1 MTEQVFQ
8 TRYEAYRTAVEA
20 YLATLFAGEPDWQ
33 DLYESMRYSLLA
45 GGKRIRPV
53 LTLEFARLAGLEDW
67 RTALP
72 VACALE
78 LVHTYSLIHDD
89 LPAMENDDLRRGK
102 PTCHKVYGEATAILA
117 GDALQPEAFGIL
129 AGAEGLSHRQRVEA
143 VAALAAACGGNGMVA
158 GQILDL
164 EGKTGGEEALRRLHS
179 LKTGALIRCA
189 AALGCIA
196 ADASPE
202 QKNAAASYAENL
214 GLAFQIRD
222 DMLDELADERELGKP
237 TGSDQRDGKCTF
249 LTLLGAERCQELV
262 RQYTNAAKAAVS
274 GYPGCEFLLS
284 LAEQMA
290 ERRV

>member
-1 MTEQVFQ
+1 MTYQE
-8 TRYEAYRTAVEA
+8 TYRTYQSEIEG
-20 YLATLFAGEPDWQ
+20 YLAGLFLNQEDYHVLQ
-33 DLYESMRYSLLA
+33 DAMRYSLLA
-45 GGKRIRPV
+45 GGKRVRPV
-53 LTLEFARLAGLEDW
+53 LTLAFSTLFSGQW
-67 RTALP
+67 RQAVP
-72 VACALE
+72 FACALE

-89 LPAMENDDLRRGK
+89 LPAMDNDDLRRGK

>member
-1 MTEQVFQ
+1 MTYQE
-8 TRYEAYRTAVEA
+8 TYRTYQSEIER
-20 YLATLFAGEPDWQ
+20 YLAGLFLNQEDYHVLQ
-33 DLYESMRYSLLA
+33 DAMRYSLLA
-45 GGKRIRPV
+45 GGKRVRPV
-53 LTLEFARLAGLEDW
+53 LTLAFSTLFSGQW
-67 RTALP
+67 RQAVP
-72 VACALE
+72 FACALE

-89 LPAMENDDLRRGK
+89 LPAMDNDDLRRGK

-290 ERRV
+290 ERRA

>member
-1 MTEQVFQ
+1 MTYQE
-8 TRYEAYRTAVEA
+8 TYRTYQSEIER
-20 YLATLFAGEPDWQ
+20 YLAGLFLNQEDYHVLQ
-33 DLYESMRYSLLA
+33 DAMRYSLLA
-45 GGKRIRPV
+45 GGKRVRPV
-53 LTLEFARLAGLEDW
+53 LTLAFSTLFSGQW
-67 RTALP
+67 RQAVP
-72 VACALE
+72 FACALE

-89 LPAMENDDLRRGK
+89 LPAMDNDDLRRGK

>member
-1 MTEQVFQ
+1 MTYQE
-8 TRYEAYRTAVEA
+8 TYRTYQSEIER
-20 YLATLFAGEPDWQ
+20 YLAGLFLNQEDYHVLQ
-33 DLYESMRYSLLA
+33 DAMRYSLLA
-45 GGKRIRPV
+45 GGKRVRPV
-53 LTLEFARLAGLEDW
+53 LTLAFSTLFGGQW
-67 RTALP
+67 RQAVP
-72 VACALE
+72 FACALE

-89 LPAMENDDLRRGK
+89 LPAMDNDDLRRGK

-214 GLAFQIRD
+214 GLVFQIRD

-290 ERRV
+290 ERRA

>member
-1 MTEQVFQ
+1 MTYQE
-8 TRYEAYRTAVEA
+8 TYRTYQSEIER
-20 YLATLFAGEPDWQ
+20 YLAGLFLNQEDYHVLQ
-33 DLYESMRYSLLA
+33 DAMRYSLLA
-45 GGKRIRPV
+45 GGKRVRPV
-53 LTLEFARLAGLEDW
+53 LTLAFSTLFSGQW
-67 RTALP
+67 WQTVP
-72 VACALE
+72 FACALE

-89 LPAMENDDLRRGK
+89 LPAMDNDDLRRGK

-214 GLAFQIRD
+214 GLAFQNRD